1 MKVIIDTN
9 VLISAVLKG
18 KKPRAII
25 EFISD
30 NSEHQWIVSPEILAE
45 YKEVLNR
52 RKFTFTDEVRQEW
65 LAKIETILKI
75 INVSQEV
82 IFPRDQKDA
91 KFISCAL
98 VSQADFLITGDRDF
112 NDIQEIGKT
121 MIISVSLFNELF
133 IKG

>member
-1 MKVIIDTN
+1 M
-9 VLISAVLKG
+9 KG

-65 LAKIETILKI
+65 LTKVDTIPKI
-75 INVSQEV
+75 INVSREV
-82 IFPRDQKDA
+82 IFHRDQKDA
-91 KFISCAL
+91 KFISCVL